1 MAQLALSGFWLCVC
15 LSLSL
20 QYAGILTVIVILEIV
35 GGILAFVFSGA
46 VVSGIQLKCQS
57 QRSLQK
63 EREGGGGGGR
73 ESERERERGEGREW
87 IELKLVSVATLQG
100 HKHCLS
106 PDGNWI

>member
-1 MAQLALSGFWLCVC
+1 MC

-46 VVSGIQLKCQS
+46 VVSGIQLKYQS

-73 ESERERERGEGREW
+73 ESERERGRGGRGGRE
-87 IELKLVSVATLQG
+87 
-100 HKHCLS
+100 LS
-106 PDGNWI
+106 GS